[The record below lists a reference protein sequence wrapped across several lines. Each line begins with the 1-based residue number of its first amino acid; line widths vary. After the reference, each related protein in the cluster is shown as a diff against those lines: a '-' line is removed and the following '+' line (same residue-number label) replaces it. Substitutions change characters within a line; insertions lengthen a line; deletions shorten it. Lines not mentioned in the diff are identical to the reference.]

1 MFLELADEK
10 CQKKGHDADDSAECA
25 ESEEGS
31 GIFSFFV

>member
-10 CQKKGHDADDSAECA
+10 CQKKGHDDSAECA